1 MKTRSI
7 KTRFLS
13 FSVSLL
19 MVPTLMPASGL
30 QVYAE
35 PENPDY
41 LTFTAEEDNSSITV
55 NLYMGSLQYSEDAK
69 QWKNLA
75 SGANIELNKGKS
87 VYLRGSNS
95 KEIQLF
101 DSSKHV
107 EITGKVACGG
117 NIMTLLDYENP
128 DQAEIGDYCFYDM
141 FYGCDGLTQAPE
153 LPSTSLADHC
163 YCDMFNGCTGLT
175 EAPALPATTL
185 IDYCYTNMFEECT
198 GLTAVPEL
206 PATTLAD
213 SCYSGM
219 FYDCTSLTEAPA
231 LPATT
236 LADNCYSDM
245 FNGCTGLTEAPALPA
260 TILADW
266 CYYEMFYGCTSLAKA
281 PELPATILADSCY
294 SDMFYGCTSLAKAP
308 ELPATILA
316 DSCYSDMFYDC
327 TSLTEAPELPATT
340 LADWCY
346 SYMFNG
352 CTSLTEAPELPAT
365 TLAERCYSGM
375 FEICTGLTK
384 VPALPATTLTYSC
397 YSNMFYGCTG
407 IKLSATK
414 TEDYSVEYRV
424 PASGE
429 GTIDDDALTDM
440 FMNTGGTFT
449 GTPDINTTYYM
460 KKSAEPIKLANGKY
474 KQTANLDDKYYTRFV
489 FVVPKSDF
497 VGKSKAE
504 FTAHYNGVDYRFE
517 TSTYYTGVT
526 SNGITYTTKSKDSA
540 IFVVTVASGSDIS
553 ADLTCNLE
561 FK

>member
-198 GLTAVPEL
+198 GQTAVPEL

-260 TILADW
+260 TILADS
-266 CYYEMFYGCTSLAKA
+266 CYYEMFYGCTSLAK
-281 PELPATILADSCY
+281 
-294 SDMFYGCTSLAKAP
+294 
-308 ELPATILA
+308 
-316 DSCYSDMFYDC
+316 
-327 TSLTEAPELPATT
+327 APELPATT

-384 VPALPATTLTYSC
+384 VPELPATTLTYSC

-449 GTPDINTTYYM
+449 GTPDINTTYYI

-504 FTAHYNGVDYRFE
+504 FTAHYKGVDYRFD